1 MITLRLIN
9 QLILKVIEKKLF
21 EQQVEISVDFV
32 FRIQGIHTFPNR
44 FVLQVDGFDWF
55 TYQWVFF
62 DVYDL
67 KGILVVGLIVIVLLV
82 FLMHLVFYA
91 LFFLSEILI
100 FRKLVSNWI
109 HEFVPNLNLNSKCE
123 SFFDSTLNGFFT
135 WRHIIDL
142 ETSNDPTNALIA
154 DDFKLKA
161 DKAECFQIGKLSNC
175 SLNNSELF
183 SDAHG
188 FINLVLTTYLKLNEY
203 DDLMKT

>member
-1 MITLRLIN
+1 MITLWLIN

-21 EQQVEISVDFV
+21 EQHVELRVDFV
-32 FRIQGIHTFPNR
+32 LRIQRINSFPNR

-67 KGILVVGLIVIVLLV
+67 KGVLIVGLKVIVLLV
-82 FLMHLVFYA
+82 FLMNLVFGA

-100 FRKLVSNWI
+100 FWKLISNWI
-109 HEFVPNLNLNSKCE
+109 HEFVPNLSLNSKSE

-135 WRHIIDL
+135 RRHIINL

-154 DDFKLKA
+154 YDLKFKA
-161 DKAECFQIGKLSNC
+161 DKAKRFQIGKLANC
-175 SLNNSELF
+175 SLNNSELL
-183 SDAHG
+183 SNADG
-188 FINLVLTTYLKLNEY
+188 FINLVLTTYIKLKGLN
-203 DDLMKT
+203 